1 MYLYVYVCT
10 HIQVMMALFQLGFIT
25 IFLSEPLISGYTT
38 GAAVHVFTS
47 QLQHITGLGETIRVT
62 PGLFRIPR
70 VRWNMGGMMCGREWR
85 GVDASRWEGRR
96 SVAEEQE

>member
-1 MYLYVYVCT
+1 MG
-10 HIQVMMALFQLGFIT
+10 LFQLGFIT

-47 QLQHITGLGETIRVT
+47 QLQHITGLGETIKVA

-70 VRWNMGGMMCGREWR
+70 VRDECCGMGR
-85 GVDASRWEGRR
+85 GVLERQGILYIAAICTRE
-96 SVAEEQE
+96 VTM